1 MARMH
6 SRRKGKSG
14 SKRPLKRQTPSW
26 VRYSDKE
33 IEMLISKLAKENH
46 TSSEIGM
53 ILRDI
58 YGVPDIKVISKK
70 TVNKILK
77 EKGLLPELPEDLVAL
92 MRKLVAL
99 RQHTASNKQD
109 MSAKKGQQMVEAK
122 IKRLIKYYKRSG
134 RIPVKWK
141 YEVAK
146 LKMYTE

>member
-14 SKRPLKRQTPSW
+14 SKRPLKRQMPGW

-33 IEMLISKLAKENH
+33 VEMLITKLAKENR

-53 ILRDI
+53 ILRDL
-58 YGVPDIKVISKK
+58 YGVPDIKTITHK
-70 TVNKILK
+70 TVNKVLK
-77 EKGLLPELPEDLVAL
+77 EKSLLPELPEDLVAM

-99 RQHTASNKQD
+99 RQHTANNRQD
-109 MSAKKGQQMVEAK
+109 MSAKKGQQMIEAK

-141 YEVAK
+141 YDVNK